1 MNTSHQRVG
10 KASRTPGLVRAAFT
24 LIELLVVISIIGVL
38 AALLLPALGRAKES
52 AKGTACLSNLR
63 QIGIALQVYV
73 QDNNNR
79 MPFMRDKVQFDTNA
93 IPDKATN
100 ALPAPDQVLS
110 NHLGNVRVLRCPS
123 DRSVYEATGSSYSWN
138 SLLNG
143 QNADRLVVMG
153 MDFNPHQI
161 PVMFDKEKF
170 HAARGLGKGQNFLF
184 ADGHIKNLLTMEGT
198 LQK

>member
-1 MNTSHQRVG
+1 MKRQPQLTDATSRKLG
-10 KASRTPGLVRAAFT
+10 AFT
-24 LIELLVVISIIGVL
+24 LIELLVVISIIAVL

-52 AKGTACLSNLR
+52 AKGAACLSNLR
-63 QIGIALQVYV
+63 QIGIALQTYV

-79 MPFMRDKVQFDTNA
+79 MPVMRDKALPATNT
-93 IPDKATN
+93 IPDNVTN

-123 DRSVYEATGSSYSWN
+123 DRAVFEATGSSYSWN

-153 MDFNPHQI
+153 MEFSPHQVPI
-161 PVMFDKEKF
+161 MFDKEKF
-170 HAARGLGKGQNFLF
+170 HAARGAGRGQNFLF
-184 ADGHIKNLLTMEGT
+184 ADGHIKNLLTLEGSIGR
-198 LQK
+198 